1 MRPRAQTCARGRLVE
16 RPEVVVDKTHEGR
29 LHEAQNITDLAQAT
43 IYAMDRDSAIG
54 KGRLRRLFLNGPA
67 HCTQVIAKA

>member
-1 MRPRAQTCARGRLVE
+1 M
-16 RPEVVVDKTHEGR
+16 DKTHEGR

-67 HCTQVIAKA
+67 HCTQVIAKAQGRRLLALCKVGAELQLTAH